1 MFAFDERL
9 KSLGWSDFPF
19 RIDVMPEVFA
29 GQKRL
34 LNPLTIQLRTGNIIL
49 IEGSRGSGKTHILR
63 WLNDSLAQSKGMVPL
78 LISEPLNSR
87 ILSTA
92 LISLMNH
99 HLMSKNK
106 TVPTLVDV
114 MAAKIREFY
123 QQNNQRIVLLI
134 DDSQSLAL
142 THDDS
147 ETIAAE
153 KRKTVRWLRVLS
165 DLPAVVVFMA
175 GLIGFSKALTSIFPP
190 VAERVTLEFALETE
204 GPDGIEVLTVKE
216 TEQLIRERI
225 QHFGGK
231 GLTPFNAEAI
241 EEIHLHTHG
250 YPRSTLRFCEN
261 IISMAFQEDTPA
273 GDRITREF
281 VQQVIKRR
289 PSPPPVTT
297 LAPSTLDQTRFI
309 ETSPAAEDEEWY
321 EEFDELTATQREI
334 LTITKELKRVT
345 SAVVAEEIGITK
357 GTASNEL
364 KKLYDMQKLQR
375 RKGYRGY
382 EYLPR

>member
-29 GQKRL
+29 GHKRL

-49 IEGSRGSGKTHILR
+49 IEGGRGTGKTHVLR
-63 WLNDSLAQSKGMVPL
+63 WINDSLTKSKGMVPL
-78 LISEPLNSR
+78 LISEPLDSS
-87 ILSTA
+87 ILSNA
-92 LISLMNH
+92 LIGLMNH
-99 HLMSKNK
+99 RLIQKNK

-114 MAAKIREFY
+114 MVAKIREFY
-123 QQNNQRIVLLI
+123 QQSSQRIVLLI
-134 DDSQSLAL
+134 DDGQSLAL
-142 THDDS
+142 GQDDS
-147 ETIAAE
+147 EVVEVE

-165 DLPAVVVFMA
+165 DLQAVVVFIA
-175 GLIGFSKALTSIFPP
+175 GLTGFSQALTSIFPP
-190 VAERVTLEFALETE
+190 IAERVTLEFTLETE
-204 GPDGIEVLTVKE
+204 GPDGLEVLTVKE
-216 TEQLIRERI
+216 TEQLIRDRI
-225 QHFGGK
+225 KHFGGK

-241 EEIHLHTHG
+241 EEIHLHTRG

-281 VQQVIKRR
+281 VQQVIKQR

-297 LAPSTLDQTRFI
+297 LAPSALDQTRFV
-309 ETSPAAEDEEWY
+309 ETSPAVEDEEWF

-334 LTITKELKRVT
+334 LAITKELKRVT

-375 RKGYRGY
+375 RKGYRGF

>member
-34 LNPLTIQLRTGNIIL
+34 LAPLTLQLRTGNIIL
-49 IEGSRGSGKTHILR
+49 IEGGRGTGKTHILR
-63 WLNDSLAQSKGMVPL
+63 WFHDSLVKSKGMVPL
-78 LISEPLNSR
+78 LISEPLDSG
-87 ILSTA
+87 ILSGA
-92 LISLMNH
+92 FVSLMNET
-99 HLMSKNK
+99 LILKNK
-106 TVPTLVDV
+106 IQPTLVDAL
-114 MAAKIREFY
+114 AAKVREFY
-123 QQNNQRIVLLI
+123 NQTKQRIVLLI
-134 DDSQSLAL
+134 DDGQSLAL
-142 THDDS
+142 TTEDS
-147 ETIAAE
+147 EAVEAE

-165 DLPAVVVFMA
+165 DLPAIVVFIA
-175 GLIGFSKALTSIFPP
+175 GLTGFTQALTSIFPP
-190 VAERVTLEFALETE
+190 IAERVTLEFTLETE
-204 GPDGIEVLTVKE
+204 GPEGIEVLSVEE
-216 TEQLIRERI
+216 TEQLIQDRI

-231 GLTPFNAEAI
+231 GLTPFNSDAI

-273 GDRITREF
+273 GDRITRDF
-281 VQQVIKRR
+281 VQQVIRQR

-297 LAPSTLDQTRFI
+297 LAPSTMDQTRFI
-309 ETSPAAEDEEWY
+309 ETSPAIEDEEWF

-334 LTITKELKRVT
+334 LAITKELKRVT

-375 RKGYRGY
+375 RKGYRGF

>member
-34 LNPLTIQLRTGNIIL
+34 LNPLSVQLRTGNIIL
-49 IEGSRGSGKTHILR
+49 IEGGRGTGKTHILR
-63 WLNDSLAQSKGMVPL
+63 WFNDSLAKSKGMVPL
-78 LISEPLNSR
+78 LISEPLNST

-92 LISLMNH
+92 LISLINGQ
-99 HLMSKNK
+99 LMQKTK
-106 TVPTLVDV
+106 TVPTLVDA
-114 MAAKIREFY
+114 MAAKVREFHG
-123 QQNNQRIVLLI
+123 QSKQRIVLLI
-134 DDSQSLAL
+134 DDGQSLAL
-142 THDDS
+142 TQDDS
-147 ETIAAE
+147 ETIEAE

-165 DLPAVVVFMA
+165 DLPAMVVFVA
-175 GLIGFSKALTSIFPP
+175 GLTGFTQALTSIFPP

-204 GPDGIEVLTVKE
+204 GPEGNEVLTPKE
-216 TEQLIRERI
+216 TEQMIRERI
-225 QHFGGK
+225 KHFGGK
-231 GLTPFNAEAI
+231 GLTPFNSEAI
-241 EEIHLHTHG
+241 EEIHLHTRG

-261 IISMAFQEDTPA
+261 IITMAFQEDTPA

-281 VQQVIKRR
+281 VQQVIKMR

-297 LAPSTLDQTRFI
+297 LIPSALDQTRFI
-309 ETSPAAEDEEWY
+309 ETSPAMEDEEWF

-334 LTITKELKRVT
+334 LAIAKELKRIT
-345 SAVVAEEIGITK
+345 SSVVAEEIGITK

-364 KKLYDMQKLQR
+364 KKLFDMQKLQR
-375 RKGYRGY
+375 RKGYRGF

>member
-19 RIDVMPEVFA
+19 RIDVMPAVFA
-29 GQKRL
+29 GQNRL
-34 LNPLTIQLRTGNIIL
+34 LNPLTVQLRTGNIIL
-49 IEGSRGSGKTHILR
+49 IEGGRGTGKTHILR
-63 WLNDSLAQSKGMVPL
+63 WFNDSLSKSKGMVPL
-78 LISEPLNSR
+78 LISEPLNST
-87 ILSTA
+87 ILSRA
-92 LISLMNH
+92 LISLMNNQ
-99 HLMSKNK
+99 LIQKNK

-114 MAAKIREFY
+114 MAAKVRAFY
-123 QQNNQRIVLLI
+123 KQSKQRIVLLI
-134 DDSQSLAL
+134 DDGQSLAL
-142 THDDS
+142 SQEDS
-147 ETIAAE
+147 EAIESE

-165 DLPAVVVFMA
+165 DLPAMVVFVA
-175 GLIGFSKALTSIFPP
+175 GLSGFSQALTSIFPP

-204 GPDGIEVLTVKE
+204 GPDGVEVLTVKE
-216 TEQLIRERI
+216 TEQMIRERI
-225 QHFGGK
+225 RHFGGK
-231 GLTPFNAEAI
+231 GLTPFNSEAI
-241 EEIHLHTHG
+241 EEIHLHTRG

-281 VQQVIKRR
+281 VQQVIKQR

-297 LAPSTLDQTRFI
+297 LVPTALDQTRFI
-309 ETSPAAEDEEWY
+309 ETSPAIEEEEWFD
-321 EEFDELTATQREI
+321 EFDELTATQREI

-364 KKLYDMQKLQR
+364 KKLYDKQKLQR
-375 RKGYRGY
+375 RKGYRGF

>member
-19 RIDVMPEVFA
+19 RIDVIPEVFA

-49 IEGSRGSGKTHILR
+49 IEGGRGTGKTHVLR
-63 WLNDSLAQSKGMVPL
+63 SLKDSLTHSKGMVPL
-78 LISEPLNSR
+78 LISEPLDSS
-87 ILSTA
+87 ILSSA
-92 LISLMNH
+92 LIGLMNH
-99 HLMSKNK
+99 QLMQKNK

-114 MAAKIREFY
+114 MVAKVQEFY
-123 QQNNQRIVLLI
+123 QQSRQRIVLLI
-134 DDSQSLAL
+134 DDGQSLAL
-142 THDDS
+142 TQDDS
-147 ETIAAE
+147 ETAETE

-165 DLPAVVVFMA
+165 DLPAVVVFIA
-175 GLIGFSKALTSIFPP
+175 GLTGFSRALTSIFPP
-190 VAERVTLEFALETE
+190 LAERVTLEFTLETE
-204 GPDGIEVLTVKE
+204 GPNGLEVLTVKE

-225 QHFGGK
+225 EHFGGN
-231 GLTPFNAEAI
+231 GLIPFNTEAI
-241 EEIHLHTHG
+241 EEIHFHTRG

-261 IISMAFQEDTPA
+261 IISIAFQEDTPA
-273 GDRITREF
+273 GDRITRDF
-281 VQQVIKRR
+281 VQQVIKQR

-297 LAPSTLDQTRFI
+297 LAPTALDQTRFV
-309 ETSPAAEDEEWY
+309 ETSPTAEDEEWF

-334 LTITKELKRVT
+334 LAITKELKRVT
-345 SAVVAEEIGITK
+345 SSVVAEEIGITK

-375 RKGYRGY
+375 RKGYRGF

>member
-19 RIDVMPEVFA
+19 RIDVIPEVFA
-29 GQKRL
+29 GQERL

-49 IEGSRGSGKTHILR
+49 IEGGRGTGKTHVLR
-63 WLNDSLAQSKGMVPL
+63 WLNDSLIQSKGMVPL
-78 LISEPLNSR
+78 LISEPLDSS
-87 ILSTA
+87 ILSNA
-92 LISLMNH
+92 LIGLMNQK
-99 HLMSKNK
+99 LMQKNK
-106 TVPTLVDV
+106 TVPNLVDV

-123 QQNNQRIVLLI
+123 QQNRQRIVLLI
-134 DDSQSLAL
+134 DDGQSLAL
-142 THDDS
+142 AQDDS
-147 ETIAAE
+147 EALETE

-165 DLPAVVVFMA
+165 DLPAIVVFIA
-175 GLIGFSKALTSIFPP
+175 GLTGFSQALTSIFPP
-190 VAERVTLEFALETE
+190 IAERVTLDFALETE
-204 GPDGIEVLTVKE
+204 GPEGLEVLTVKE
-216 TEQLIRERI
+216 TEQLIRDRI
-225 QHFGGK
+225 KHFDGK
-231 GLTPFNAEAI
+231 GLTPFTAEAI
-241 EEIHLHTHG
+241 EEIQLHTRG

-281 VQQVIKRR
+281 VQQVIKQR

-297 LAPSTLDQTRFI
+297 LAPSALDHTRFV
-309 ETSPAAEDEEWY
+309 ETSPAVEDEEWF

-334 LTITKELKRVT
+334 LAITKELKRVT
-345 SAVVAEEIGITK
+345 SSVVAEEIGITK

-375 RKGYRGY
+375 RKGYRGF

>member
-29 GQKRL
+29 GQKRI
-34 LNPLTIQLRTGNIIL
+34 LNPLSVQLRTGNIIL
-49 IEGSRGSGKTHILR
+49 IEGGRGTGKTHILR
-63 WLNDSLAQSKGMVPL
+63 WFNDSLTKSKGMVPL
-78 LISEPLNSR
+78 LISEPLSST
-87 ILSTA
+87 ILSSA
-92 LISLMNH
+92 LISLMNSR
-99 HLMSKNK
+99 LMLKNQ
-106 TVPTLVDV
+106 TVPTLVDT
-114 MAAKIREFY
+114 MAAKVREFHK
-123 QQNNQRIVLLI
+123 QSKQRIVMLI
-134 DDSQSLAL
+134 DDGQSLAL
-142 THDDS
+142 TQEDS
-147 ETIAAE
+147 EAIE
-153 KRKTVRWLRVLS
+153 SDKRKTVRWLRVLS
-165 DLPAVVVFMA
+165 DLPAVVVFVA
-175 GLIGFSKALTSIFPP
+175 GLTGFSQALTSIFPP
-190 VAERVTLEFALETE
+190 VAERVTLDFALETE
-204 GPDGIEVLTVKE
+204 GPDGNEVLTVRE
-216 TEQLIRERI
+216 TEHLIRERI
-225 QHFGGK
+225 KHFGGK
-231 GLTPFNAEAI
+231 GLTPFNSDAI
-241 EEIHLHTHG
+241 EEIHLHTRG

-281 VQQVIKRR
+281 VQQVMKQR

-297 LAPSTLDQTRFI
+297 LIPSTMDQTRFI
-309 ETSPAAEDEEWY
+309 ETSPAVEDEEWF

-334 LTITKELKRVT
+334 LAITKEMKRVT

-375 RKGYRGY
+375 RKGYRGF